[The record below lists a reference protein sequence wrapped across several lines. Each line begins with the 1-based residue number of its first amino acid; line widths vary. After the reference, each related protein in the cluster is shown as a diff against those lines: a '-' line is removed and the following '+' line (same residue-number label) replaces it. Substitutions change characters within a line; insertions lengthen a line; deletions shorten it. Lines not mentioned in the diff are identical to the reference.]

1 MSDKG
6 ERSKVFFHW
15 LIAINIFFLFLSS
28 WWMLALPLPSEN
40 FTYRQL
46 PFQLHKNVGITILAI
61 TIYLLAT
68 RSFKVRRKSLSSIT
82 KPVKLRD
89 RVHQSIYFLIAL
101 CCISGYLS
109 SSYSGWGTTIWWVV
123 DLPSWAD
130 ESDSLNIFFSDLH
143 LWSCWVL
150 LSVIVGHIGVAL
162 YHAFRNDQDT
172 DEMYRW

>member
-1 MSDKG
+1 MSDKVG
-6 ERSKVFFHW
+6 RSKVFFHW
-15 LIAINIFFLFLSS
+15 LIAISIFFLFFSS

-46 PFQLHKNVGITILAI
+46 PFQLHKNIGITILVI
-61 TIYLLAT
+61 TVWLLAT
-68 RSFKVRRKSLSSIT
+68 RSFKIRRKSLLSIN
-82 KPVKLRD
+82 KLAGLRG
-89 RVHQSIYFLIAL
+89 RVHHSIYFLIAL

-130 ESDSLNIFFSDLH
+130 ESDALNIFFSDLH

-150 LSVIVGHIGVAL
+150 LLVIVGHIGAAL